1 MNQAAHAPQH
11 FKPASCPLLAAVLPV
26 RYAIGPVTSE
36 PQLASIDASALGLQA
51 VSGQFPELGPD
62 HPPLTQWPLGY
73 VPRLLRDGW
82 LYVWQDSTHLL
93 SEYRVDSTL
102 LSQTPRGGPVLEKQA
117 QVYLLLPAGAP
128 AQLVWSPVRW
138 SDSQFTAVK
147 TQGNVRQRVMRNLT
161 PGIAPESG
169 LLSSTRKFLGDST
182 PENFRW
188 SCLPEPQ
195 PWQLNDPILR
205 RMQRCEQQHYA
216 IVDDPWGVLIDLAG
230 LVRARNLAF
239 DKQSLAHRDRW
250 MVASVLQEL
259 SEHDKQLKANL
270 PSDTDY
276 EALKRT
282 WREQKQAADQLDFDR
297 RRIVT
302 LWADWFGTLGQQG
315 PATLETACGHMDITQ
330 HEARDLLEAS
340 FAAACLGPS
349 ATAIGVQALYQAMD
363 LENQN
368 VQKPWLVWAL
378 LGLQQRLSGTEVKQL
393 LHVPE
398 GLEPLESAAKRI
410 AQALAL
416 VAALNAGASKLS
428 ELPLAKPT
436 EAFFAAMAPVV
447 GGHMRSMPEQVN
459 LAALRLLQAMLAR
472 SQQQVEV
479 QSLSAKQSLAWLGE
493 QLDGTQNKSKRR
505 RLKKEIAT
513 LEEQDARNARVE
525 SKGAGD
531 AATGKGQPSAIA
543 KQVQGYPHLNL
554 IPAQRPAAP
563 AHPAPGYGS
572 GAHAPTVKTPG
583 PSAADLPPLPKSA
596 TKLDLPLNARDL
608 LNDSPL
614 KVLIALVSVWNLRSS
629 FDALSENYTNK
640 NNLTAMSAGL
650 GVWAAFSTI
659 SQHLADVKW
668 KAFIGKS
675 GKFNFEAQKL
685 LANALKIGASA
696 VLIQAATAG
705 LDTIIYGWD
714 ALDSYRIGD
723 IDTATV
729 NVGLGV
735 ASFGYIRV
743 SLQISR
749 MLRVSRATVIMGS
762 VAALGR
768 GISVLPAPLVAQAT
782 GLVITIFG
790 GLLARMYTKDTPVET
805 WVKQTCFG
813 TRPANWSNSYEET
826 MKAYYQAVA
835 PVTMK
840 LRRWIDIN
848 PVSGEW
854 VNEVRLVLL
863 IEGQT
868 SYQQGMVSFSGV
880 EEWTQEQPLM
890 DFSPPRK
897 ISYPLE
903 WGEEDPNPLK
913 QEFGS
918 RIRQEPGVLCL
929 SAAYHQNGAMKL
941 TGIRGN
947 LIYQPIEGIYLP
959 LIDVNLS

>member
-62 HPPLTQWPLGY
+62 HPPLAQWPLGY

-102 LSQTPRGGPVLEKQA
+102 LSQTPRGVPVLEKQA

-128 AQLVWSPVRW
+128 AQLAWSPVRW

-161 PGIAPESG
+161 PGMAPESG

-349 ATAIGVQALYQAMD
+349 ATAIGVQALHQAMD
-363 LENQN
+363 LDNE
-368 VQKPWLVWAL
+368 KPWLLWTV
-378 LGLQQRLSGTEVKQL
+378 LGLLQRLSGTEIKQL
-393 LHVPE
+393 LHIPE
-398 GLEPLESAAKRI
+398 NLEPVEPTVKRM
-410 AQALAL
+410 AQALPL
-416 VAALNAGASKLS
+416 AASLNAGASRLS

-436 EAFFAAMAPVV
+436 EAFFAAMAPVA
-447 GGHMRSMPEQVN
+447 GGHLSSQDQHVKKASMS
-459 LAALRLLQAMLAR
+459 LMMAMLAR
-472 SQQQVEV
+472 SQQALEV
-479 QSLSAKQSLAWLGE
+479 QALSAKQSMAWLDE
-493 QLDGTQNKSKRR
+493 QLDGTQNKAKRR
-505 RLKKEIAT
+505 RLKNEIAQ
-513 LEEQDARNARVE
+513 LKEQEARKARID
-525 SKGAGD
+525 SKPSGD
-531 AATGKGQPSAIA
+531 APTGKGQPSVIA
-543 KQVQGYPHLNL
+543 KQVQQYPHLNL
-554 IPAQRPAAP
+554 VPAARHGVP

-572 GAHAPTVKTPG
+572 SAPAPTVKAPG
-583 PSAADLPPLPKSA
+583 PGAGNLPPLPRSA
-596 TKLDLPLNARDL
+596 TKLDLPLNVRDL

-614 KVLIALVSVWNLRSS
+614 KVLIALISAWNLKGSLNTIIENETYKNRLAATNAVVIFGTAVSAVLQHTAEVRWES
-629 FDALSENYTNK
+629 F
-640 NNLTAMSAGL
+640 
-650 GVWAAFSTI
+650 
-659 SQHLADVKW
+659 
-668 KAFIGKS
+668 S
-675 GKFNFEAQKL
+675 GTSNRVNPESQKL
-685 LANALKIGASA
+685 LERALKIGAGVMIA
-696 VLIQAATAG
+696 QAASAG
-705 LDTIIYGWD
+705 VDAIVYGWD
-714 ALDSYRIGD
+714 ALDSYRSGD
-723 IDTATV
+723 LDTASI
-729 NVGLGV
+729 NLGLST
-735 ASFGYIRV
+735 ASLGYMRV
-743 SLQISR
+743 SVQMFR
-749 MLRVSRATVIMGS
+749 ALRVARAAVVMGS
-762 VAALGR
+762 SVALGR
-768 GISVLPAPLVAQAT
+768 GVSVVPVPLVAQAA

-790 GLLARMYTKDTPVET
+790 GLLTRMYTKDSPLET

-813 TRPANWSNSYEET
+813 IRPAEWSGRYEDT

-835 PVTMK
+835 PVTMQ
-840 LRRWIDIN
+840 LQRWTDIN

-854 VNEVRLVLL
+854 VDEVRLVILL
-863 IEGQT
+863 EGQT
-868 SYQQGMVSFSGV
+868 RYQQGMVSFSGT
-880 EEWTQEQPLM
+880 EDWIQERPLM

-897 ISYPLE
+897 LSLPLE

-913 QEFGS
+913 LESGS
-918 RIRQEPGVLCL
+918 RILREPGVLRL
-929 SAAYHQNGAMKL
+929 SAAYHQSDTLKL
-941 TGIRGN
+941 FRIHGT
-947 LIYQPIEGIYLP
+947 LIYQPSEGLYLP
-959 LIDVNLS
+959 SIEIDLS